1 MGIVAACHG
10 TMSSMTSDRSNFR
23 FVPGTA
29 VQYSHVPG
37 TAVVW
42 LNIGQCM
49 NCYRVENKYCLILD
63 ISTYVVHYL

>member
-10 TMSSMTSDRSNFR
+10 TMTSDRSNFR

-37 TAVVW
+37 TA
-42 LNIGQCM
+42 
-49 NCYRVENKYCLILD
+49 
-63 ISTYVVHYL
+63 